1 VFDAEGHDVT
11 EFELVTVTDEVAV
24 WQAVREVVE
33 LVVPQFEV
41 DMEKL
46 REVVGEFVE
55 VAETHPVLV
64 LDSVILVDRVKDPV
78 GDVETVPDNDGEEVD
93 EAQEEDDT
101 VTVIDVDGE
110 ALLLPVASNAVAL
123 EVSETE

>member
-1 VFDAEGHDVT
+1 MFDAEGHDVT

>member
-11 EFELVTVTDEVAV
+11 EFDLVTVIDGVAV

-41 DMEKL
+41 DMETL

-55 VAETHPVLV
+55 VAETHAVLV

-93 EAQEEDDT
+93 DAQEVDDA